1 MTSARRL
8 QANHNNAKK
17 STGPRTEAGK
27 RRSAMNAIK
36 HGMTARI
43 AMLPGEDPAEFE
55 ELRRSGSRYAGRGT
69 RLSWDRSSTLFF
81 LRGAALAHRTRA
93 ESARVSFKSQTD
105 QDDKRD
111 REERAVVGLCAAVVP
126 HSGRNAIGPG
136 RERGGS
142 T

>member
-55 ELRRSGSRYAGRGT
+55 ELRRSWIGICRPRNAVELGQVEHAVCGAVSRIE
-69 RLSWDRSSTLFF
+69 
-81 LRGAALAHRTRA
+81 RA
-93 ESARVSFKSQTD
+93 QSARVSFKSQTD

-111 REERAVVGLCAAVVP
+111 REERAVVGLRAAVVP